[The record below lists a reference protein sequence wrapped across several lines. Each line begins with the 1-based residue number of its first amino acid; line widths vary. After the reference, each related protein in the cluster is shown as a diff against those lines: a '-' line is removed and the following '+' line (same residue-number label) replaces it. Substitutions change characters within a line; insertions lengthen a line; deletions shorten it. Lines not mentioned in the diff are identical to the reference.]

1 MLSKDAETAAQC
13 AAVMDGLMEVRR
25 NMAAIDVVK
34 MERDALKQQL
44 SASQA
49 KGLQLQTSLQQQ
61 QQQQQQRSEASS
73 SGAHASDASSDASTF
88 RALALSEIAEK
99 EQAAQ
104 QLQAALDEASNKLMQ
119 NEALVRVRAESE
131 RQVPFPSCHSK
142 PSTRNIFLQAKVA
155 LFEAKKH
162 LQNAMQNEQRLAS
175 EVRMLTRFTF
185 LPLPRPFLKPFS
197 SCLRSGANADV
208 AS

>member
-1 MLSKDAETAAQC
+1 MLAKDAETAAQC

-49 KGLQLQTSLQQQ
+49 KSLQLQTSLQQQ
-61 QQQQQQRSEASS
+61 QQQQRNDASS
-73 SGAHASDASSDASTF
+73 SSTHASEPGPDASTF
-88 RALALSEIAEK
+88 RALAQTEIAEK
-99 EQAAQ
+99 ELAAQ

-131 RQVPFPSCHSK
+131 RQVPVASRLSK
-142 PSTRNIFLQAKVA
+142 PPMCIKTSK
-155 LFEAKKH
+155 
-162 LQNAMQNEQRLAS
+162 M
-175 EVRMLTRFTF
+175 
-185 LPLPRPFLKPFS
+185 
-197 SCLRSGANADV
+197 
-208 AS
+208 